1 MKDDDAALAALINM
15 TEITLTEQQIAALTG
30 TDMRTTPIF
39 PRVPIPPT
47 DRPLEQNSVTKLQ
60 ALTPVRVAT
69 SKILDGDWV
78 GNPLTA
84 ARVVGSMFGG
94 KHFILQIGH
103 EVSVGASLT
112 FRLVF
117 VAHMPTDDIESD
129 AAKADA
135 LNTATAFMHML
146 NMRRRDNATPADKS
160 LEGTIANINAA
171 VMRAEVIPGDPL
183 INIPGKAPT
192 K

>member
-30 TDMRTTPIF
+30 TDMKSFTP
-39 PRVPIPPT
+39 VLLG

-94 KHFILQIGH
+94 KHFILQLGH

-129 AAKADA
+129 EAKADA
-135 LNTATAFMHML
+135 LNTAVAFMHML
-146 NMRRRDNATPADKS
+146 NMRRRDHGP
-160 LEGTIANINAA
+160 LGVA
-171 VMRAEVIPGDPL
+171 VVIDPD